1 MFHAVMEWKYGDDF
15 VVILNQNTA
24 VITAVDLGI
33 RLSFETV
40 AESHVQVSFQVLKNK
55 LN

>member
-15 VVILNQNTA
+15 VIILNQNTA
-24 VITAVDLGI
+24 VITAVDLAETVA
-33 RLSFETV
+33 ETV